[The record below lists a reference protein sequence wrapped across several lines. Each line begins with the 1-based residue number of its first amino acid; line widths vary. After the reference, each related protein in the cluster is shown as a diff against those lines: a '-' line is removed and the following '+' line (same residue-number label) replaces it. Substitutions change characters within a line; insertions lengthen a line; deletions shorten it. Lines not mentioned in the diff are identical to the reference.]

1 MENLKKVIVENLP
14 CQNLEHLTSDLI
26 KLKLAKENIS
36 YENKKN
42 VRVSLSTLGKSLE
55 IAVKPEEK
63 KVFFDEKKLDNYQV
77 NVDESLNGMKKL
89 TNFIR
94 SSAGQDSVSP
104 NYYEHMHKKGNILK
118 PLYKNGVYKFDVEKQ
133 DKKEDRPVV
142 WADAESLVD
151 KVVKERQ
158 LIGNYQIKLMA
169 DGGQNFF
176 KISTSII
183 PESYFVGNDI
193 SDSKMILIYYK
204 SDESYT
210 VKVEV

>member
-1 MENLKKVIVENLP
+1 M
-14 CQNLEHLTSDLI
+14 
-26 KLKLAKENIS
+26 
-36 YENKKN
+36 
-42 VRVSLSTLGKSLE
+42 STLGKSLE

-94 SSAGQDSVSP
+94 SSASRDSVPP

-142 WADAESLVD
+142 WADVESLVD

-176 KISTSII
+176 KISMSII